1 MMKHLTLLNIQNM
14 MDINVDL
21 LQWFINFLI
30 KELLVEQLKMKI
42 YPLNN

>member
-1 MMKHLTLLNIQNM
+1 MKHLTLLNIQNM